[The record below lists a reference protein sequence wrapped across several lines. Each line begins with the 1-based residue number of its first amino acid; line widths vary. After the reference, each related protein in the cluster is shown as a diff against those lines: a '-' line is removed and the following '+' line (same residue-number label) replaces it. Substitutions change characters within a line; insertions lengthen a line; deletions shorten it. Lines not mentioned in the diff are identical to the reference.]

1 MVQRNIIKIDE
12 DKCNGCGKCINA
24 CAEGAIQL
32 VNGKAK
38 LVSETYCDGL
48 GACIGSCPQ
57 DAITV
62 EQREAKAFDEEAT
75 QEHLRRQKEVGEKL
89 NFTCPGMMSKKLD
102 NTGQGD
108 DSEMSVPSRL
118 GNWPV
123 QLKLL
128 PPDAPYLKGCDL
140 LLTADCVPFA
150 MGDFHS
156 RFLKG
161 STLTIGCPKLDDSRS
176 YIEKLTQIIET
187 SDINSLTV
195 VHMEVPCCS
204 GLTHIAKEAV
214 KNSGVKLSFKD
225 ITVGLKGDVVKTENI
240 E

>member
-1 MVQRNIIKIDE
+1 MALRNIIKIDE

-62 EQREAKAFDEEAT
+62 EQREAKAFDEKAT
-75 QEHLRRQKEVGEKL
+75 EDHIRQQKEFGEKL
-89 NFTCPGMMSKKLD
+89 NFTCPGTMSKKLD
-102 NTGQGD
+102 NAGQSD
-108 DSEMSVPSRL
+108 DSDVKVPSRL

-123 QLKLL
+123 QLKLI

-140 LLTADCVPFA
+140 LLAADCVPFA
-150 MGDFHS
+150 MGDFHN
-156 RFLKG
+156 RFLKN
-161 STLTIGCPKLDDSRS
+161 SVLAVGCPKLDDSGF
-176 YIEKLTQIIET
+176 YIDKLAQIIK
-187 SDINSLTV
+187 DNQLKSLMV

-204 GLTHIAKEAV
+204 GLVHIAEEAI
-214 KNSGVKLSFKD
+214 KNSGVKLPFED
-225 ITVGLKGDVVKTENI
+225 VTVGLKGNVIETEKNS
-240 E
+240 